1 MEQSAAPWLSHR
13 VPWPAG
19 SCLALHT
26 PAQPPALVA
35 PPNLPAE
42 TLGTCPFPAS
52 SPRHALAS
60 AAGATAET
68 ASVTGS
74 KAAATGTP
82 LEQLL
87 DVLSQVPPLVHRGHL
102 TVQQYH
108 LMLSCTKIKVSSSPK
123 TCPRSLP
130 RPGALV
136 AAVSPRPASANEAAV
151 AELLHS
157 ACPQGSRPGKNRPS
171 SHFLRSAEL
180 KRLQKTT
187 ASPPLPNTLDKYRQR
202 VRPPA
207 VNTMSL
213 THRVPQSKRRCKIE
227 EDNQSGDLW
236 LQIL

>member
-1 MEQSAAPWLSHR
+1 MAEPPCPPGQRDPASPWTLPHNRPLSSLLRTSLQRPR
-13 VPWPAG
+13 VPAPSLPRPRGTRWRPQQG
-19 SCLALHT
+19 S
-26 PAQPPALVA
+26 P
-35 PPNLPAE
+35 
-42 TLGTCPFPAS
+42 
-52 SPRHALAS
+52 
-60 AAGATAET
+60 AET

-102 TVQQYH
+102 TVHQYH

-136 AAVSPRPASANEAAV
+136 AAVSPRPASVNEAAV

-157 ACPQGSRPGKNRPS
+157 ACPQGSWPGKNRPS
-171 SHFLRSAEL
+171 FHFLHSAEL
-180 KRLQKTT
+180 KRLWKTT

-227 EDNQSGDLW
+227 EDNQRGDLW